1 MKREKVITKFAIPV
15 LALACISFMGP
26 AYAACGSGPDYCTDD
41 PRIAGALAEKKK
53 RLGKEYPARLIALL
67 DRGVQCIARIEQS
80 PDAFTM
86 MVVRPGLAIETV
98 LWSQDNEDAG
108 KKEIQAGMME
118 RFWIVNS
125 RRAFQCD
132 GERPYNERDD
142 YDATDDVNTSLALL
156 CSKSS
161 C

>member
-1 MKREKVITKFAIPV
+1 MKAQFTLSMLVLVCITYTE
-15 LALACISFMGP
+15 S
-26 AYAACGSGPDYCTDD
+26 AYAACRSGPDYCTDD
-41 PRIAGALAEKKK
+41 PRIPGALTEKKE
-53 RLGKEYPARLIALL
+53 RLEKEYPGRLIALL

-86 MVVRPGLAIETV
+86 VVVRPGPTVETV
-98 LWSQDNEDAG
+98 LWSQDNENAG
-108 KKEIQAGMME
+108 KNEIQAGTIE

-132 GERPYNERDD
+132 GEKPYNERDD
-142 YDATDDVNTSLALL
+142 YDATDDVNMSLALL
-156 CSKSS
+156 CSKDS